1 MLVAS
6 DAPWDE
12 DRHGD
17 CSRRPTSPGHFQGHS
32 ARWRARVSRSQWSSG
47 VEIKMQLGCRDHN
60 GARVSRSQCS
70 SGVEI
75 TMQLGCR
82 DHNGARDACRVMPRC
97 REPRRRRWERRG
109 DRAVENARRPVT
121 RAAAAPMHT
130 DRAPRR
136 GPGVA
141 ARQNRLRCSAV
152 GAAEVAAWRCRR
164 PCPAARPAMPPS
176 MTCNTPDAK
185 LTCQTRLLTQP
196 RQARVAVAAAAA
208 AEQRWSRLGVDARHP
223 GS

>member
-1 MLVAS
+1 MRIAMGIALVVQPAQVT
-6 DAPWDE
+6 
-12 DRHGD
+12 
-17 CSRRPTSPGHFQGHS
+17 SRVTRLVGE
-32 ARWRARVSRSQWSSG
+32 R
-47 VEIKMQLGCRDHN
+47 GCRDHN

>member
-1 MLVAS
+1 MNVRWGKGERPEETECRYVNLV
-6 DAPWDE
+6 
-12 DRHGD
+12 
-17 CSRRPTSPGHFQGHS
+17 C
-32 ARWRARVSRSQWSSG
+32 V
-47 VEIKMQLGCRDHN
+47 IKEP
-60 GARVSRSQCS
+60 CS
-70 SGVEI
+70 SRLMRRGMRIAMGIALVVQPAQVTSRVTRLVGE
-75 TMQLGCR
+75 LGCR